1 MEGYICIILWE
12 FMSYENYIFWRTT
25 KRDCVCCSDLN
36 FSPD

>member
-25 KRDCVCCSDLN
+25 KGIV
-36 FSPD
+36 FVVQI